1 MMKSIRLNDF
11 HAGMSSMS
19 SMSEMES
26 PCLVRSYDFP
36 KNAAANADLKIS
48 RIIDTGTYLT
58 MHVKYSDMYF
68 KMLSLNLSQA
78 HTLCMW
84 A

>member
-11 HAGMSSMS
+11 HAGMSSMSSMS

-36 KNAAANADLKIS
+36 KNAAANTDLRIS

-58 MHVKYSDMYF
+58 IDE
-68 KMLSLNLSQA
+68 A
-78 HTLCMW
+78 I
-84 A
+84 AR

>member
-1 MMKSIRLNDF
+1 
-11 HAGMSSMS
+11 MS

-36 KNAAANADLKIS
+36 KNAAANTDLRIS

-58 MHVKYSDMYF
+58 IDE
-68 KMLSLNLSQA
+68 A
-78 HTLCMW
+78 I
-84 A
+84 AR